1 MLATVNGHVVRSL
14 KGNFVMGFDFN
25 TLFGVGIETCA
36 CLAALDIETAE
47 IGNGHLAVSL
57 GDVVGYTA

>member
-1 MLATVNGHVVRSL
+1 
-14 KGNFVMGFDFN
+14 MGFDFN
-25 TLFGVGIETCA
+25 TLFGVGVETCA

-57 GDVVGYTA
+57 ADVVGYTA